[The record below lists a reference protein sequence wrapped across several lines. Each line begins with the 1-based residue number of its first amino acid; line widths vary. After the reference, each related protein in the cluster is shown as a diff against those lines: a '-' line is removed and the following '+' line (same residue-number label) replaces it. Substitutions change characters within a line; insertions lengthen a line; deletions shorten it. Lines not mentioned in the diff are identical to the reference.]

1 MQKKRKGLGLHKK
14 VDQAKLQVKD
24 DMMEKCEML
33 YEGKAKKIFLTE
45 KEDEVIQ
52 YFKDDATAFNAE
64 KRGTILEKG
73 IVNNKISTRL
83 FQELADAGIPSHFI
97 QQINDREM
105 LARRVNIILVEVVV
119 RNRATG
125 SIIKRLGIE
134 EGMFIDPPLVEFFY
148 KDDALGDPLITE
160 DHIRLLKLA
169 TPSQVVELRNQSL
182 KINEVLLPFFQK
194 RGMMLVDFKLEF
206 GLWNGQIILA
216 DEISP
221 DTCRFWDIQTGERMD
236 KDRFRKDLGRIEETY
251 QEVLKRV
258 CS

>member
-1 MQKKRKGLGLHKK
+1 MIKGN
-14 VDQAKLQVKD
+14 
-24 DMMEKCEML
+24 ML

-45 KEDEVIQ
+45 KDDELIQ

-73 IVNNKISTRL
+73 IVNNAISAKL
-83 FQELADAGIPSHFI
+83 FQHLADAGIPSHFI

-105 LARRVNIILVEVVV
+105 LTRRVKIIPVEVVV

-125 SIIKRLGIE
+125 SIVKRLGLK
-134 EGMFIDPPLVEFFY
+134 EGLIIDPPLVEFFY
-148 KDDALGDPLITE
+148 KDDSLGDPLISE

-169 TPSQVVELRNQSL
+169 TPGQIEELRQQAL
-182 KINEVLLPFFQK
+182 KVNEVLKPFFQK
-194 RGMMLVDFKLEF
+194 KGMFLVDFKLEF
-206 GLWNGQIILA
+206 GLWSGQIILA

-258 CS
+258 CG

>member
-1 MQKKRKGLGLHKK
+1 
-14 VDQAKLQVKD
+14 
-24 DMMEKCEML
+24 MEKGEML

-45 KEDEVIQ
+45 KADEVIQ

-83 FQELADAGIPSHFI
+83 FKELADAGIPSHFI
-97 QQINDREM
+97 QQLSEREM
-105 LARRVNIILVEVVV
+105 LARRVNIILIEVVL

-125 SIIKRLGIE
+125 SIIKRLGLD

-148 KDDALGDPLITE
+148 KNDSLGDPLITE
-160 DHIRLLKLA
+160 DHIRVLKLA
-169 TPSQVVELRNQSL
+169 TPTQVAELRNQAV

-221 DTCRFWDIQTGERMD
+221 DTCRFWDIKTGERMD

-258 CS
+258 CQ

>member
-1 MQKKRKGLGLHKK
+1 
-14 VDQAKLQVKD
+14 
-24 DMMEKCEML
+24 MMTKPGEML

-45 KEDEVIQ
+45 KDDEVVQ
-52 YFKDDATAFNAE
+52 YFKDDATAFNAQ

-73 IVNNKISTRL
+73 AVNNKISAKI
-83 FQELADAGIPSHFI
+83 FQYLSEAGIPSHFI
-97 QQINDREM
+97 QQLNDREM
-105 LARRVNIILVEVVV
+105 LTRRVKIIPVEVVV

-125 SIIKRLGIE
+125 SIVKRLGLE
-134 EGMFIDPPLVEFFY
+134 EGLIIDPPLIEFFY
-148 KDDALGDPLITE
+148 KDDSLGDPLITE

-169 TPSQVVELRNQSL
+169 TPSQIAELRQQAL
-182 KINEVLLPFFQK
+182 KINEALKPFFQK
-194 RGMMLVDFKLEF
+194 IGMMLVDFKLEF

-258 CS
+258 CG

>member
-1 MQKKRKGLGLHKK
+1 
-14 VDQAKLQVKD
+14 
-24 DMMEKCEML
+24 MEKGEML

-45 KEDEVIQ
+45 KADEVIQ

-83 FQELADAGIPSHFI
+83 FKELADAGIPSHFI
-97 QQINDREM
+97 QQLSEREM
-105 LARRVNIILVEVVV
+105 LARRVNIILIEVVL

-125 SIIKRLGIE
+125 SIIKRLGLE

-148 KDDALGDPLITE
+148 KKDSLGDPLITE
-160 DHIRLLKLA
+160 DHIRVLKLA
-169 TPSQVVELRNQSL
+169 TPSQVAELRNQAL
-182 KINEVLLPFFQK
+182 KINEVLLPFFHK
-194 RGMMLVDFKLEF
+194 RGMLLVDFKLEF

-258 CS
+258 CQ

>member
-1 MQKKRKGLGLHKK
+1 MMKGN
-14 VDQAKLQVKD
+14 
-24 DMMEKCEML
+24 ML

-45 KEDEVIQ
+45 KDDEVIQ

-73 IVNNKISTRL
+73 VVNNAISAKL
-83 FQELADAGIPSHFI
+83 FQHLSDVGIPSHFI
-97 QQINDREM
+97 QQLNDRE
-105 LARRVNIILVEVVV
+105 LLTRRVKIIPVEVVV

-125 SIIKRLGIE
+125 SIVKRLGLE
-134 EGMFIDPPLVEFFY
+134 EGLIIDPPLVEFFY
-148 KDDALGDPLITE
+148 KDDSLGDPLISE
-160 DHIRLLKLA
+160 DHIRLLKIA
-169 TPSQVVELRNQSL
+169 TPGQVEELRQQAL
-182 KINEVLLPFFQK
+182 KINEVLKPFFQK
-194 RGMMLVDFKLEF
+194 RGMLLVDFKLEF

-221 DTCRFWDIQTGERMD
+221 DTCRFWDMQTGERMD

-258 CS
+258 CG

>member
-1 MQKKRKGLGLHKK
+1 
-14 VDQAKLQVKD
+14 
-24 DMMEKCEML
+24 ML

-45 KEDEVIQ
+45 KDDELIQ

-73 IVNNKISTRL
+73 IVNNAISAKL
-83 FQELADAGIPSHFI
+83 FQHLADAGIPSHFI

-105 LARRVNIILVEVVV
+105 LTRRVKIIPVEVVV

-125 SIIKRLGIE
+125 SIVKRLGLK
-134 EGMFIDPPLVEFFY
+134 EGLIIDPPLVEFFY
-148 KDDALGDPLITE
+148 KDDSLGDPLISE

-169 TPSQVVELRNQSL
+169 TPGQIEELRQQAL
-182 KINEVLLPFFQK
+182 KVNEVLKPFFQK
-194 RGMMLVDFKLEF
+194 KGMFLVDFKLEF

-258 CS
+258 CG

>member
-1 MQKKRKGLGLHKK
+1 MTKG
-14 VDQAKLQVKD
+14 D
-24 DMMEKCEML
+24 ML
-33 YEGKAKKIFLTE
+33 YEGKAKKIYLTE

-52 YFKDDATAFNAE
+52 YFKDDATAFNAQ

-73 IVNNKISTRL
+73 VVNNTISAKL
-83 FQELADAGIPSHFI
+83 FQLLAEAGTPSHFI
-97 QQINDREM
+97 QQLNDREM
-105 LARRVNIILVEVVV
+105 LTRRVKIIPVEVVL

-125 SIIKRLGIE
+125 SIVKRLGLE
-134 EGMFIDPPLVEFFY
+134 KGMIIDPPLIEFFY
-148 KDDALGDPLITE
+148 KDDSLGDPLITE

-169 TPSQVVELRNQSL
+169 TPSQIEELRHQAL
-182 KINEVLLPFFQK
+182 KINATLKPFFQK

-206 GLWNGQIILA
+206 GLYNGQVILA

-258 CS
+258 CG

>member
-1 MQKKRKGLGLHKK
+1 
-14 VDQAKLQVKD
+14 
-24 DMMEKCEML
+24 MEKGEML

-45 KEDEVIQ
+45 KKDEVIQ
-52 YFKDDATAFNAE
+52 YFKDDATAYNAE
-64 KRGTILEKG
+64 KKGTILEKG
-73 IVNNKISTRL
+73 VVNNKISTKL
-83 FQELADAGIPSHFI
+83 FQVLADAGIPSHFI
-97 QQINDREM
+97 QQLNDREM
-105 LARRVNIILVEVVV
+105 LARRVDIILIEVVV

-125 SIIKRLGIE
+125 SIIKRLGLE
-134 EGMFIDPPLVEFFY
+134 EGMFINPPLVEFFY
-148 KDDALGDPLITE
+148 KDDSLGDPLITD
-160 DHIRLLKLA
+160 DHVRLLKLA
-169 TPSQVVELRNQSL
+169 TPAQVTELRDQAI

-258 CS
+258 CN

>member
-1 MQKKRKGLGLHKK
+1 MTEKR
-14 VDQAKLQVKD
+14 A
-24 DMMEKCEML
+24 ML

-83 FQELADAGIPSHFI
+83 FKELADAGIPSHFI

-125 SIIKRLGIE
+125 SIIKRLGLE

-169 TPSQVVELRNQSL
+169 TPSQVAELRNQAL

-194 RGMMLVDFKLEF
+194 RGMLLVDFKLEF

-236 KDRFRKDLGRIEETY
+236 KDRFRKDLGRIEET
-251 QEVLKRV
+251 
-258 CS
+258 

>member
-1 MQKKRKGLGLHKK
+1 MMTKGNL
-14 VDQAKLQVKD
+14 
-24 DMMEKCEML
+24 L

-45 KEDEVIQ
+45 KDDEVIH
-52 YFKDDATAFNAE
+52 YFKDDATAFNAQ

-73 IVNNKISTRL
+73 VVNNKISSTL
-83 FQELADAGIPSHFI
+83 FLYLAEAGIPSHFI
-97 QQINDREM
+97 QQLNDREM
-105 LARRVNIILVEVVV
+105 LTRRVKIIPVEVVV

-125 SIIKRLGIE
+125 SIVKRLGLE
-134 EGMFIDPPLVEFFY
+134 EGLIIDPPLIEFFY
-148 KDDALGDPLITE
+148 KDDSLGDPLITE

-169 TPSQVVELRNQSL
+169 TPSQLEELRRQAL
-182 KINEVLLPFFQK
+182 KINEVLQPFFQK

-258 CS
+258 CG

>member
-1 MQKKRKGLGLHKK
+1 MITKGN
-14 VDQAKLQVKD
+14 
-24 DMMEKCEML
+24 ML

-45 KEDEVIQ
+45 KGDEVIQ
-52 YFKDDATAFNAE
+52 YFKDDATAFNAQ

-73 IVNNKISTRL
+73 VVNNAISAKIFRH
-83 FQELADAGIPSHFI
+83 LAEAGIPSHFI
-97 QQINDREM
+97 QQLNDREM
-105 LARRVNIILVEVVV
+105 LTRRVKIIPVEVVV

-125 SIIKRLGIE
+125 SLVKRLGVE
-134 EGMFIDPPLVEFFY
+134 EGLIIDPPLIEFFY
-148 KDDALGDPLITE
+148 KDDTLGDPLISE

-169 TPSQVVELRNQSL
+169 TPSQIEELRQQALTINGVL
-182 KINEVLLPFFQK
+182 KPFFQE

-206 GLWNGQIILA
+206 GLWNGQVILA

-221 DTCRFWDIQTGERMD
+221 DTCRFWDIKTGDSMD

-258 CS
+258 CG

>member
-1 MQKKRKGLGLHKK
+1 MIKGN
-14 VDQAKLQVKD
+14 
-24 DMMEKCEML
+24 ML

-45 KEDEVIQ
+45 KDDELIQ

-73 IVNNKISTRL
+73 VVNNAISAKL
-83 FQELADAGIPSHFI
+83 FQHLADAGIPSHFI

-105 LARRVNIILVEVVV
+105 LTRRVKIIPVEVVV

-125 SIIKRLGIE
+125 SIVKRLGLK
-134 EGMFIDPPLVEFFY
+134 EGLIIDPPLVEFFY
-148 KDDALGDPLITE
+148 KDDSLGDPLISE

-169 TPSQVVELRNQSL
+169 TPGQIEELRQQAL
-182 KINEVLLPFFQK
+182 KVNEVLKPFFQK
-194 RGMMLVDFKLEF
+194 KGMFLVDFKLEF
-206 GLWNGQIILA
+206 GLWSGQIILA

-258 CS
+258 CG

>member
-1 MQKKRKGLGLHKK
+1 
-14 VDQAKLQVKD
+14 
-24 DMMEKCEML
+24 MEKGGML

-45 KEDEVIQ
+45 KDDEVIQ

-83 FQELADAGIPSHFI
+83 FQVLAESGIPSHFI
-97 QQINDREM
+97 QQISDREM
-105 LARRVNIILVEVVV
+105 LTRRVHIILVEVVV
-119 RNRATG
+119 RNKATG
-125 SIIKRLGIE
+125 SIVKRLGLE
-134 EGMFIDPPLVEFFY
+134 EGLRIDPPLVEFFY
-148 KDDALGDPLITE
+148 KDDSLGDPLITD

-169 TPSQVVELRNQSL
+169 TPPQVAELRDQAL
-182 KINEVLLPFFQK
+182 KINDVLLPFFLK

-221 DTCRFWDIQTGERMD
+221 DTCRFWDVQTGERMD
-236 KDRFRKDLGRIEETY
+236 KDRFRKDLGRLEETY

>member
-1 MQKKRKGLGLHKK
+1 
-14 VDQAKLQVKD
+14 
-24 DMMEKCEML
+24 ML

-45 KEDEVIQ
+45 KDDELIQ

-73 IVNNKISTRL
+73 IVNNAISAKL
-83 FQELADAGIPSHFI
+83 FQHLADAGIPSHFI

-105 LARRVNIILVEVVV
+105 LTRRVKIIPVEVVV

-125 SIIKRLGIE
+125 SIVKRLGLE
-134 EGMFIDPPLVEFFY
+134 EGLIIDPPLVEFFY
-148 KDDALGDPLITE
+148 KDDSLGDPLISE

-169 TPSQVVELRNQSL
+169 TPGQIEELRQQAL
-182 KINEVLLPFFQK
+182 KINEVLKPFFQK
-194 RGMMLVDFKLEF
+194 KGMFLVDFKLEF

-221 DTCRFWDIQTGERMD
+221 DTCRFWDVQTGERMD

-251 QEVLKRV
+251 QEVLRRV
-258 CS
+258 CG

>member
-1 MQKKRKGLGLHKK
+1 
-14 VDQAKLQVKD
+14 
-24 DMMEKCEML
+24 ML

-45 KEDEVIQ
+45 KDDELIQ

-73 IVNNKISTRL
+73 IVNNAISAKI
-83 FQELADAGIPSHFI
+83 FQHLADAGIPSHFI

-105 LARRVNIILVEVVV
+105 LTRRVKIIPVEVVV

-125 SIIKRLGIE
+125 SIVKRLGLK
-134 EGMFIDPPLVEFFY
+134 EGLIIDPPLVEFFY
-148 KDDALGDPLITE
+148 KDDSLGDPLISE

-169 TPSQVVELRNQSL
+169 TPGQIEELRQQAL
-182 KINEVLLPFFQK
+182 KVNEVLNPFFQK
-194 RGMMLVDFKLEF
+194 KGMFLVDFKLEF

-258 CS
+258 CG

>member
-1 MQKKRKGLGLHKK
+1 MTKG
-14 VDQAKLQVKD
+14 A
-24 DMMEKCEML
+24 ML

-45 KEDEVIQ
+45 KDDEVIQ
-52 YFKDDATAFNAE
+52 YFKDDATAFNAQ

-73 IVNNKISTRL
+73 VVNNAISAKL
-83 FQELADAGIPSHFI
+83 FQYLAEEGTVNHFI
-97 QQINDREM
+97 QQLNDREM
-105 LARRVNIILVEVVV
+105 LTRRVTIIPVEVVV

-125 SIIKRLGIE
+125 SIVKRLGLE
-134 EGMFIDPPLVEFFY
+134 EGLIIAPPLIEFFY
-148 KDDALGDPLITE
+148 KDDSLGDPLITE

-169 TPSQVVELRNQSL
+169 TPSQISELRQQAIR
-182 KINEVLLPFFQK
+182 INEVLTPFFQK
-194 RGMMLVDFKLEF
+194 RGMLLVDFKLEF

-258 CS
+258 CG

>member
-1 MQKKRKGLGLHKK
+1 MTKG
-14 VDQAKLQVKD
+14 
-24 DMMEKCEML
+24 DMF

-45 KEDEVIQ
+45 KLDEVIH
-52 YFKDDATAFNAE
+52 YFKDDATAFNAQ

-73 IVNNKISTRL
+73 VVNNKISATL
-83 FQELADAGIPSHFI
+83 FQYLAEAGTPSHFI
-97 QQINDREM
+97 QQLNDREM
-105 LARRVNIILVEVVV
+105 LTRRVKIIPVEVVV

-125 SIIKRLGIE
+125 SIVKRLGLE
-134 EGMFIDPPLVEFFY
+134 EGLIIDPPLVEFFY
-148 KDDALGDPLITE
+148 KDDSLGDPLISE

-169 TPSQVVELRNQSL
+169 TPPQVEELRQQAL
-182 KINEVLLPFFQK
+182 KINEVLKPFFQK

-258 CS
+258 CG

>member
-1 MQKKRKGLGLHKK
+1 MNKGN
-14 VDQAKLQVKD
+14 
-24 DMMEKCEML
+24 ML

-45 KEDEVIQ
+45 KDDELIQ

-73 IVNNKISTRL
+73 IVNNAISAKI
-83 FQELADAGIPSHFI
+83 FQHLADAGIPSHFI

-105 LARRVNIILVEVVV
+105 LTRRVKIIPVEVVL

-125 SIIKRLGIE
+125 SIVKRLGLK
-134 EGMFIDPPLVEFFY
+134 EGLIIDPPLVEFFY
-148 KDDALGDPLITE
+148 KDDSLGDPLISE

-169 TPSQVVELRNQSL
+169 TPGQIEELRQQAL
-182 KINEVLLPFFQK
+182 KVNEVLKPFFQK
-194 RGMMLVDFKLEF
+194 KGMFLVDFKLEF
-206 GLWNGQIILA
+206 GLWSGQIILA

-258 CS
+258 CG

>member
-1 MQKKRKGLGLHKK
+1 MYKKRKGRGLPKK
-14 VDQAKLQVKD
+14 GDQAKLQVKD
-24 DMMEKCEML
+24 DMMEKGEML

-125 SIIKRLGIE
+125 SIIKRLGLE

-148 KDDALGDPLITE
+148 KDDSLGDPLITE

-169 TPSQVVELRNQSL
+169 TPLQVAELRNQAL
-182 KINEVLLPFFQK
+182 KINDVLLPFFQK

>member
-1 MQKKRKGLGLHKK
+1 MTKGEL
-14 VDQAKLQVKD
+14 
-24 DMMEKCEML
+24 L

-45 KEDEVIQ
+45 KDDEVIQ

-73 IVNNKISTRL
+73 VINNKISTQL
-83 FQELADAGIPSHFI
+83 FQVLANAGIPSHFI
-97 QQINDREM
+97 QQVNDREM
-105 LARRVNIILVEVVV
+105 LARRVSIILVEVVV

-125 SIIKRLGIE
+125 SIIKRLGLK
-134 EGMFIDPPLVEFFY
+134 EGMIIDPPLVEFFY
-148 KDDALGDPLITE
+148 KDDSLGDPLITE

-169 TPSQVVELRNQSL
+169 TPSQVAELRNQAL
-182 KINEVLLPFFQK
+182 KINDVLRPFFQH

-221 DTCRFWDIQTGERMD
+221 DTCRFWDIKTGERMD

-251 QEVLKRV
+251 QEVLRRV
-258 CS
+258 CSS

>member
-1 MQKKRKGLGLHKK
+1 MTKGT
-14 VDQAKLQVKD
+14 
-24 DMMEKCEML
+24 ML

-45 KEDEVIQ
+45 KDDELIQ

-73 IVNNKISTRL
+73 IVNNAISAKL
-83 FQELADAGIPSHFI
+83 FQHLADAGISSHFI

-105 LARRVNIILVEVVV
+105 LTRRVKIIPVEVVV

-125 SIIKRLGIE
+125 SIVKRLGLE
-134 EGMFIDPPLVEFFY
+134 EGLIIDPPLVEFFY
-148 KDDALGDPLITE
+148 KNDSLGDPLISE

-169 TPSQVVELRNQSL
+169 TPGQIEELRQQAL
-182 KINEVLLPFFQK
+182 KINEVLKPFFQK
-194 RGMMLVDFKLEF
+194 KGMLLVDFKLEF

-258 CS
+258 CG